1 VFPNPTTGVFTIRGA
16 SLGDIIRITTTT
28 GQLEY
33 EQAILGEGPVLIQ
46 VTQLPAGIHLLEIT
60 GMERRTVMP
69 LIRE

>member
-1 VFPNPTTGVFTIRGA
+1 M
-16 SLGDIIRITTTT
+16 GDIIRITTTT